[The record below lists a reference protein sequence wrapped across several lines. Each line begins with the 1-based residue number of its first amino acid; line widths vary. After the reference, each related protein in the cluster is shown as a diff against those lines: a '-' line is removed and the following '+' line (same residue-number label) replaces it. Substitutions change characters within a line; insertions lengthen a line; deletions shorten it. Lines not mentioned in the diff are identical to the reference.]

1 MILAYRQN
9 LKKLN
14 YSEKNILTDVCHISK
29 NLYNDALYNVRQ
41 HFFNTGK
48 LLDYSENEI
57 LLKDNCNYKKL
68 GNEVALEVIKNVGYM
83 FKSFIAMQEYKKKGR
98 KFAEGSKIP
107 GYAPKDGMKSVI
119 ISWTHIRDNVLYIH
133 FKMISDII
141 IKIALPK
148 QLVGKKI
155 VFARIIP
162 KHYGR
167 HIFIEFLYLQDAYKR
182 KLDYSKG
189 MGIDLGISNL
199 TTCATSTGESF
210 IVDGKKLKSINHWYN
225 KENAR
230 LQSIKDKQKFPGK
243 FTKRQYE
250 NVNKRSNRVYDYL
263 SKTAR
268 YIVDFCISHEIGNV
282 VCGYSYGMKSDIVVS
297 DKMNKTNKQSFTG
310 IPFTLLIKKLKYLC
324 AINGIKFIIQEES
337 YTSKASF
344 LDKDYIPMYEDLRRN
359 YKFSGKRVNR
369 GMYLSKNGTK
379 INADLNGALNILR
392 KSRVVCLDALYC
404 KGVLGTPKR
413 IRIN

>member
-9 LKKLN
+9 LKHLSVSERDLLN
-14 YSEKNILTDVCHISK
+14 DVCHTSK

-48 LLDYSENEI
+48 LLDYNQNAI
-57 LLKDNCNYKKL
+57 LLKDNYNYKKL

-83 FKSFIAMQEYKKKGR
+83 FKSFMSMQEYKKNGR

-119 ISWTHIRDNVLYIH
+119 ISWKNIRNNLLTVN
-133 FKMISDII
+133 FKEISN
-141 IKIALPK
+141 IKICLKIPTN
-148 QLVGKKI
+148 LVGKKI
-155 VFARIIP
+155 VFVRIIP

-167 HIFIEFLYLQDAYKR
+167 HLFAEYLYMKDPVTV
-182 KLDYSKG
+182 KLNYNKAL
-189 MGIDLGISNL
+189 GIDLGISNL
-199 TTCATSTGESF
+199 ATCATSTGESF
-210 IVDGKKLKSINHWYN
+210 IVDGKRLKSINHWYN

-243 FTKRQYE
+243 FTKRQYD
-250 NVNKRSNRVYDYL
+250 NINKRSNRVYDYL
-263 SKTAR
+263 SKTAK
-268 YIVDFCISHEIGNV
+268 YIVEYCVKNQIGIV
-282 VCGYSYGMKSDIVVS
+282 VCGYSYGMKEEIVVTN
-297 DKMNKTNKQSFTG
+297 KMYKKDKQSFTC
-310 IPFTLLIKKLKYLC
+310 IPFTLLIKKIKYLC
-324 AINGIKFIIQEES
+324 LMHGIKFIIQEES

-344 LDKDYIPMYEDLRRN
+344 IDKDYIPSYNDIKRN
-359 YKFSGKRVNR
+359 YKFSGKRINR
-369 GMYLSKNGTK
+369 GLYMSKSGSLL
-379 INADLNGALNILR
+379 NADLNGALNILR
-392 KSRVVCLDALYC
+392 KSRVVCLEALYS